1 MVQHYEVVDLMGY
14 IFNTCD
20 GFPISGH
27 FNGEDEV
34 IEYETFGGVGWA
46 AVGLCLNKAVSSLRQ
61 NPVDGPNQS
70 QQAPGLVYPLVPFG
84 N

>member
-20 GFPISGH
+20 GFPVSGH

-34 IEYETFGGVGWA
+34 MEYETFGGVGWA
-46 AVGLCLNKAVSSLRQ
+46 V
-61 NPVDGPNQS
+61 
-70 QQAPGLVYPLVPFG
+70 
-84 N
+84 